1 MERDNGNNEFIEDES
16 LDNDLKMLQIE
27 ELETRIE
34 LENRTKALVSMLD
47 IILVPITLLTFIATV
62 SIIVKVIT

>member
-34 LENRTKALVSMLD
+34 LENRTRALVSMLD